1 MRVRVIQAYRFALD
15 PTPVEEA
22 ALRSHCGAQ
31 RFAFNWGLARVKANL
46 GQREAERSYGVPG
59 ELLTPVVSWSAWR
72 LRKDFNAAKRR
83 VAPWW
88 AENSKEAYASGL
100 ANLAA
105 ALGNWETSRD
115 GTRKGPKVGFPK
127 FKGKRSLL
135 SVRFATGAFGLA
147 EQDRRHVRLPRIG
160 LVRTHESTRKL
171 ARRIEAGTARIR
183 SVTVSHRRGRWFAS
197 FCIENDRA
205 DRGPALPE
213 VTIGVDVGLT
223 HLAVLSTGETI
234 PNPRP
239 LDEAQGRLR
248 RLARQASRRAGSDQ
262 CASQGPSRRW
272 LSTTAEIARLHAR
285 VANLREN
292 TLHQLTTSLATTY
305 GMVVAENLYV
315 AGMLRNRRLAR
326 RVADA
331 GFGKIRSQ
339 LIYKTAWHGGR
350 LVLADRFY
358 PSTKTCSGCGAVKA
372 KLCLSERTFRC
383 ERCSLV
389 MDRDLNA
396 ACNLAAIVSGASS
409 PSRGATINEP
419 AGNPHKAPRDGAEG
433 TATGRPSVN
442 LRMASA
448 CAARHG
454 LPKTIGPDSGLL

>member
-1 MRVRVIQAYRFALD
+1 MDRMGIQVRVIQAYRFALD
-15 PTPVEEA
+15 PTPAQQE

-46 GQREAERSYGVPG
+46 GQREAERSYGVPE
-59 ELLTPVVSWSAWR
+59 ELLTPVVNWSAWR
-72 LRKDFNAAKRR
+72 LRKDFNAAKCR

-88 AENSKEAYASGL
+88 SENSKEAYASGL
-100 ANLAA
+100 TNLAA
-105 ALGNWETSRD
+105 ALRNWSASRD
-115 GTRKGPKVGFPK
+115 GTRKGPKVGFPR
-127 FKGKRSLL
+127 FKGKRSVL
-135 SVRFATGAFGLA
+135 SVRFTTGAFGLA

-171 ARRIEAGTARIR
+171 ARRIEAGTARIW

-197 FCIENDRA
+197 FCIEADRA
-205 DRGPALPE
+205 YRDPTLPE
-213 VTIGVDVGLT
+213 VTIGVDVGIT
-223 HLAVLSTGETI
+223 HLAVLSTGEMI

-239 LDEAQGRLR
+239 LDQTQRRLR
-248 RLARQASRRAGSDQ
+248 RLARQASRRAGPDRRSRQ
-262 CASQGPSRRW
+262 RPSRRW
-272 LSTTAEIARLHAR
+272 LKTTARIVQLHAR

-292 TLHQLTTSLATTY
+292 TLHQLTTYLAATY
-305 GMVVAENLYV
+305 GTVVAEDLYV

-331 GFGKIRSQ
+331 GFGKIRRQ
-339 LIYKTAWHGGR
+339 LVYKAAWHGGR

-372 KLCLSERTFRC
+372 KLRLSERIFRC
-383 ERCSLV
+383 EQCGRIL
-389 MDRDLNA
+389 DRDLNA

-419 AGNPHKAPRDGAEG
+419 TGNPHKAH
-433 TATGRPSVN
+433 ATGRGYG
-442 LRMASA
+442 
-448 CAARHG
+448 HG
-454 LPKTIGPDSGLL
+454 KTIFGSEDGQRSCRKARAAYAGRS